1 MRTSAPSKLLLVDSD
16 RSVVSAVRTV
26 GLLVTWL
33 LFLNKEFVV
42 AWLLLIGNDRDLVM
56 MGRATVT
63 SS

>member
-16 RSVVSAVRTV
+16 RRVVSAVRTV

-33 LFLNKEFVV
+33 LFLSKEFAV
-42 AWLLLIGNDRDLVM
+42 AWLLLIGKDRDLVM
-56 MGRATVT
+56 MAH